1 MGKQSVKDVSPA
13 KYDPQTF
20 LREVYSVVA
29 AIPAGRVVSYGDIAH
44 LVGQPNRSRMVG
56 RALRSAPEIAGL
68 PCHRVVNNAGRLAP
82 GWAAQ
87 RQKLTDEGVSF
98 RRNGYVDIRKHR
110 WRYNETE
117 K

>member
-1 MGKQSVKDVSPA
+1 MSKTSIKDTVSA
-13 KYDPQTF
+13 GYDPETF
-20 LREVYSVVA
+20 VRDVYAVVA

-56 RALRSAPEIAGL
+56 RALRSAPEATGL

-87 RQKLTDEGVSF
+87 RQKLADEGISF
-98 RRNGYVDIRKHR
+98 RRNGHVDMGKYR
-110 WRYNETE
+110 WCYNEAE
-117 K
+117 E

>member
-1 MGKQSVKDVSPA
+1 MSKTTIKDAIPIG
-13 KYDPQTF
+13 YDPKTF
-20 LREVYSVVA
+20 VRDVHAVVA
-29 AIPAGRVVSYGDIAH
+29 AIPRGCVVSYGDIAH

-87 RQKLTDEGVSF
+87 RQKLADEGVSF
-98 RRNGYVDIRKHR
+98 RRNGHVDMGKHR
-110 WRYNETE
+110 WRYSEAE
-117 K
+117 E